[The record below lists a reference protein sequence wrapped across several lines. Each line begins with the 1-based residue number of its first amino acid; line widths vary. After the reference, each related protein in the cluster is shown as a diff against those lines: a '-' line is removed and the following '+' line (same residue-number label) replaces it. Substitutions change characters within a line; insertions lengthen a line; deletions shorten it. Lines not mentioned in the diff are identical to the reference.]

1 MDIRGYREGVNM
13 TGQYVGRFDKDALSH
28 EYIEEI
34 TKTPLLTAEEEINL
48 SGRIR
53 LAREARE
60 KLAKGVSQG
69 EKVSLGRIIED
80 GAAAREHLLM
90 ANTRLVISVAKRYTD
105 RGIPFLDL
113 VHEGI
118 IGLIRATKKFDPGM
132 GNRFSTYATWWIRQ
146 AITRAI
152 DNHGRTIRLP
162 VHKNV
167 EINRLSAARNRLLQ
181 DIGRNPTIEELA
193 HTLERTQEEI
203 HDILRIGQ
211 APISLE
217 TPQDEDDGRVLGD
230 SLPDVDMP
238 SPEESTTS
246 SLMQEQVRAVIDALP
261 MREAQVLLLRYGFH
275 DGKSH
280 TLQEVGDRM
289 GITRERVRQIENQA
303 LTKLRVTGDR
313 IN

>member
-1 MDIRGYREGVNM
+1 MNN
-13 TGQYVGRFDKDALSH
+13 QSVGRFEKDALGH

-34 TKTPLLTAEEEINL
+34 TRTPLLSAEEEVNL
-48 SGRIR
+48 SQRIR
-53 LAREARE
+53 LAREARQRF
-60 KLAKGVSQG
+60 ADGVGQK
-69 EKVSLGRIIED
+69 EKVSLQRIIED

-152 DNHGRTIRLP
+152 DNQGRTIRLP

-181 DIGRNPTIEELA
+181 DFGREPTIEDLA
-193 HTLERTQEEI
+193 LTLERSQEEI
-203 HDILRIGQ
+203 QEIMRIGQ

-217 TPQDEDDGRVLGD
+217 TPHNDEDSRVLGD
-230 SLPDVDMP
+230 SLPDVDGP
-238 SPEESTTS
+238 SPEEATTR

-261 MREAQVLLLRYGFH
+261 MREARVLLLRYGFH

-303 LTKLRVTGDR
+303 LTKLRETGER
-313 IN
+313 INS

>member
-1 MDIRGYREGVNM
+1 MN
-13 TGQYVGRFDKDALSH
+13 TQAVGRFDKDALGH

-34 TKTPLLTAEEEINL
+34 TKTPLLTAEEEVDL
-48 SGRIR
+48 SHRIR
-53 LAREARE
+53 LSREARLQ
-60 KLAKGVSQG
+60 LAEGVSQDEMG
-69 EKVSLGRIIED
+69 SLERIIED

-90 ANTRLVISVAKRYTD
+90 ANTRLVISVAKRYTE

-118 IGLIRATKKFDPGM
+118 IGLIRATKKFNPEM

-181 DIGRNPTIEELA
+181 DFGRKPTIEELA
-193 HTLERTQEEI
+193 HTLERSQAEI
-203 HDILRIGQ
+203 NEILRIGQ

-217 TPQDEDDGRVLGD
+217 TPQDGDDNRVLAD
-230 SLPDVDMP
+230 SLPDVDIP
-238 SPEESTTS
+238 SPEDVTTR
-246 SLMQEQVRAVIDALP
+246 SLMQEQVRDVIDALP

-303 LTKLRVTGDR
+303 LTKLRTTGER

>member
-1 MDIRGYREGVNM
+1 MDSKS
-13 TGQYVGRFDKDALSH
+13 VGRFDANALSH

-60 KLAKGVSQG
+60 QLAKGVSQG
-69 EKVSLGRIIED
+69 EKASLSSIIED

-90 ANTRLVISVAKRYTD
+90 ANTRLVISVAKRYTN

-118 IGLIRATKKFDPGM
+118 IGLIRATKKFNPGM

-181 DIGRNPTIEELA
+181 DMGRNPTIEELA
-193 HTLERTQEEI
+193 QTLERTQEEI

-238 SPEESTTS
+238 SPEESTTR

>member
-1 MDIRGYREGVNM
+1 MRNRPVDF
-13 TGQYVGRFDKDALSH
+13 FDQDALSH
-28 EYIEEI
+28 EYIDEI
-34 TKTPLLTAEEEINL
+34 TKTPLLTADEEVDL
-48 SGRIR
+48 SKRIKR
-53 LAREARE
+53 ARDARV
-60 KLAKGVSQG
+60 KLANGVGIKERSALQ
-69 EKVSLGRIIED
+69 KMIED
-80 GAAAREHLLM
+80 GDAAREHLLM

-118 IGLIRATKKFDPGM
+118 IGLIRATKKFDPEM

-167 EINRLSAARNRLLQ
+167 EINRLSAVRNRFLQ
-181 DIGRNPTIEELA
+181 ENGREPDIQELA
-193 HTLERTQEEI
+193 RLLDRSPAEVQETI
-203 HDILRIGQ
+203 RIGQ

-217 TPQDEDDGRVLGD
+217 TPQDEGEDRVLGD
-230 SLPDVDMP
+230 SLPDVEMA
-238 SPEESTTS
+238 SPEEVTTRTI
-246 SLMQEQVRAVIDALP
+246 MEEQVREVIDALP

-289 GITRERVRQIENQA
+289 GITRERVRQIEHQA
-303 LTKLRVTGDR
+303 LNKLRTTGDR